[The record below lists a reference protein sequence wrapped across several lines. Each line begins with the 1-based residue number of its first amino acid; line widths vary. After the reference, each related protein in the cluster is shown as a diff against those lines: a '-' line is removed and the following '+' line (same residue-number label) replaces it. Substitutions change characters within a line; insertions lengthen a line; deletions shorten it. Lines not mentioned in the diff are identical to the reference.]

1 MKPTRFILVDDD
13 ALNNTLCRFYIEHAL
28 PNMEIID
35 FIVPEIGFHYL
46 ETAFANDVPKPSVL
60 LLDLNMP
67 GMSGWEFLKNYQ
79 WLDQKIR
86 AQITIYILTSSENNR
101 DKDFASGNEYV
112 KRYLEKPLSKNI
124 VNELFEESDFEN
136 ILSG

>member
-1 MKPTRFILVDDD
+1 
-13 ALNNTLCRFYIEHAL
+13 
-28 PNMEIID
+28 MEIID
-35 FIVPEIGFHYL
+35 FIVPEKGFHYL